1 MKTAALIAFICGA
14 YLIASLSD
22 ENAKLKE
29 TLAGDTWCEIKYQ
42 QSTAWHKCRLIPQEE
57 LNKQVATIQ
66 Y

>member
-1 MKTAALIAFICGA
+1 MKTLLISAAIFCA
-14 YLIASLSD
+14 YWIVSIND

-29 TLAGDTWCEIKYQ
+29 VITGDTWCEIKYQ

-57 LNKQVATIQ
+57 FNKQVATIQ